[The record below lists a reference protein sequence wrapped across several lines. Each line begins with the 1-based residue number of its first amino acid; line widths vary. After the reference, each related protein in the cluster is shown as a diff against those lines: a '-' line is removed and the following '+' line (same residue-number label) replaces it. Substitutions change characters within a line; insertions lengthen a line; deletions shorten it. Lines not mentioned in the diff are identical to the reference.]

1 MRIIC
6 KLTQSQINAIM
17 EWSIRNDREHLPNDE
32 AIMVEIDVNSE
43 LEFDVTRAII
53 ESRL

>member
-6 KLTQSQINAIM
+6 KLTQSQINAII
-17 EWSIRNDREHLPNDE
+17 EWSIRNDREHLANDE
-32 AIMVEIDVNSE
+32 AVMVELDANAE

-53 ESRL
+53 ESIL